1 LQLKVRDRPTTNRAT
16 QQHAKAKIESI
27 ETSATAGA
35 MTGNAPSKKQPI
47 VEQRSL
53 ANILLSTGNF
63 SRFVSMT
70 PPGARGHLAG
80 PVASPAG
87 TAAKANYSQC
97 EQEHLIERV
106 P

>member
-1 LQLKVRDRPTTNRAT
+1 VRDRATTNRAT

-35 MTGNAPSKKQPI
+35 TIGSAASKKQPI
-47 VEQRSL
+47 LEQRSL
-53 ANILLSTGNF
+53 ANILLSTGSF
-63 SRFVSMT
+63 SGFVPIT
-70 PPGARGHLAG
+70 PPGAREHLVG

-87 TAAKANYSQC
+87 TAAEANCSQC
-97 EQEHLIERV
+97 EQEQQIEWV